1 MSEHQLNASLQQ
13 QIANTLGVRA
23 DIKPAQ
29 EAQRRIDFL
38 CEHLIRN
45 QRRSLVLG
53 ISGGVDSLCAG
64 FLCQHA
70 AQQARTTGHEVQFFA
85 VRLPYGTQRDA
96 ADAERA
102 VQLIAPDQA
111 LTINIKPASDAILR
125 ALLDGGTSFSSP
137 AQQDFILGNI
147 KARQRMIAQYALAG
161 THAGLVIGTDQA
173 AEALMGFFTKFGD
186 GACDVTPLS
195 GLTKRQ
201 VRAIATYFGAEQSLV
216 FKVPTADLED
226 LMPLK
231 PDELSYGV
239 TYDEIDDFLEGKTI
253 NDRAWQ
259 IILKQYQMTAHK
271 RALPIGAA
279 DPQAQFA
286 Q

>member
-1 MSEHQLNASLQQ
+1 MSKHQLNASFQQ
-13 QIANTLGVRA
+13 QIATALGVRT
-23 DIKPAQ
+23 DINPAQ

-45 QRRSLVLG
+45 RRNSLVLG

-70 AQQARTTGHEVQFFA
+70 AQQARAAGHAVQFIA
-85 VRLPYGTQRDA
+85 MRLPYGVQRDA
-96 ADAERA
+96 TDAERA

-111 LTINIKPASDAILR
+111 LTVNIKPASDAMLQ
-125 ALLDGGTSFSSP
+125 ALLDGGAHFSNL

-161 THAGLVIGTDQA
+161 AHAGLVIGTDHA

-201 VRAIATYFGAEQSLV
+201 VRAIATHFGAEQRLV

-226 LMPLK
+226 LTPLK

-239 TYDEIDDFLEGKTI
+239 SYQEIDDFLEGKTI

-259 IILKQYQMTAHK
+259 IIVKQYQITAHK

-279 DPQAQFA
+279 
-286 Q
+286 